1 MTNSLM
7 NLVSETVFFLKES
20 FKLFPEL
27 LKAWWFLG
35 KKIFFSLYQYWKT
48 KLFYDKIFFIFLFL
62 QLLFSVLPWFQY
74 EIIFFEIKESVSISP
89 KLNSIFILI
98 SLLNFFFLGFW
109 KATWTR
115 VWFFAT
121 EMICVIIILWGYLEP
136 KRTYYDFVN
145 PNEISTQLP
154 FYLFLGSLGFSFIL
168 GYLSFK
174 KEDEV
179 YLQSP

>member
-1 MTNSLM
+1 MKNSIL
-7 NLVSETVFFLKES
+7 NLFSEFVIFLKETI
-20 FKLFPEL
+20 KLIPDL
-27 LKAWWFLG
+27 LKVWWYLG
-35 KKIFFSLYQYWKT
+35 KRITLSLYSYWNA

-62 QLLFSVLPWFQY
+62 QLLFAVLPWFHY
-74 EIIFFEIKESVSISP
+74 EITFFESKESISLSP

-109 KATWTR
+109 KSSWTR
-115 VWFFAT
+115 IWFFAT
-121 EMICVIIILWGYLEP
+121 EMISAIIVLWGYLEP

-145 PNEISTQLP
+145 ASEVTTQIT
-154 FYLFLGSLGFSFIL
+154 FYLFLGSLFFAFIF

-179 YLQSP
+179 FLHTH

>member
-1 MTNSLM
+1 MTNTIL
-7 NLVSETVFFLKES
+7 NLVSEIIVFLKES
-20 FKLFPEL
+20 LKLFPEL
-27 LKAWWFLG
+27 LKAWWYLG
-35 KKIFFSLYQYWKT
+35 NKIFISLYQYWKT
-48 KLFYDKIFFIFLFL
+48 KLFFDKIFFIFLFL
-62 QLLFSVLPWFQY
+62 QLLFSVLPWFHY
-74 EIIFFEIKESVSISP
+74 DIVFFETKESVSISP

-115 VWFFAT
+115 LWFFAT
-121 EMICVIIILWGYLEP
+121 EMICVITILWGYLEP

-145 PNEISTQLP
+145 PKEISTQIT
-154 FYLFLGSLGFSFIL
+154 FYLFLISLGFSFVF

-179 YLQSP
+179 YLLSR